1 IEISPP
7 TIKMTFSVNASPFAG
22 REGRYCTSRQLRDR
36 LFRELRT
43 NVSLR
48 VEKTDAPDIFKVSG
62 RGELHLAILI
72 ETMRREGYEMQVSRP
87 EVITRQ
93 IDGVLQEPIEDVVIE
108 LPEAMSGSII
118 EKLNTRRGR
127 MVHMAKRPEGRVRID
142 YEIPARGLIGFRT
155 EFLVETRGEGVL
167 YAIFKG
173 YEPWKGEI
181 AQRTYGVQICDRQ
194 GETVIYGL
202 YGLQERG
209 ALIVGPGVAVYA
221 GQIIG
226 IHAKGQDI
234 EVNPTRTKKLTNMRS
249 SGADDALRLT
259 PPRLLTLEGALEFIA
274 DDELV
279 EVTPKSIRA
288 RKKLLTENERKR
300 AGKR

>member
-1 IEISPP
+1 
-7 TIKMTFSVNASPFAG
+7 M
-22 REGRYCTSRQLRDR
+22 
-36 LFRELRT
+36 
-43 NVSLR
+43 
-48 VEKTDAPDIFKVSG
+48 
-62 RGELHLAILI
+62 
-72 ETMRREGYEMQVSRP
+72 
-87 EVITRQ
+87 
-93 IDGVLQEPIEDVVIE
+93 
-108 LPEAMSGSII
+108 
-118 EKLNTRRGR
+118 
-127 MVHMAKRPEGRVRID
+127 RID

-194 GETVIYGL
+194 GETVTYGL

-209 ALIVGPGVAVYA
+209 ALIVGPGVPVYA

-234 EVNPTRTKKLTNMRS
+234 EVNPTRTKKLTNMRA
-249 SGADDALRLT
+249 SGSDDALRLT